1 MKSQSEDYNN
11 SVNKLETYKS
21 FQHTDLIDSIKF
33 DKLLS
38 LQNDIF
44 NRPALIIDEFG
55 VVTEDPSDKPSHV
68 TNKGSNE
75 DLSKVFS
82 PEFVELFMIIRDKII
97 EAGASNP
104 KLVGFLIYR
113 NPDSMAWHRDFNYD
127 NLPDDKIW
135 RAFYTLYPSEQL
147 ENFKSELFIAP
158 DSIWPNIWNLQLY
171 NNLVGNM
178 LTGHTQSFGHEY
190 KAQGDHVDF
199 NDILGMTWYDEIV

>member
-1 MKSQSEDYNN
+1 M
-11 SVNKLETYKS
+11 NKLETYKS
-21 FQHTDLIDSIKF
+21 FQHTDLVDSIKF

-97 EAGASNP
+97 EAGAINP
-104 KLVGFLIYR
+104 ILNGLVVYR
-113 NPDSMAWHRDFNYD
+113 NPDSMEWHRDYNYD
-127 NLPDDKIW
+127 NLPDNKVW
-135 RAFYTLYPSEQL
+135 RVFYTLYPLKQL
-147 ENFKSELFIAP
+147 ENFKSELFITP
-158 DSIWPNIWNLQLY
+158 DGVWPNIWNLQLY

-190 KAQGDHVDF
+190 KQQGNHVDF
-199 NDILGMTWYDEIV
+199 NDILGMTWYDETV

>member
-11 SVNKLETYKS
+11 IVNKLETYKS
-21 FQHTDLIDSIKF
+21 FQHTNLIDSIKF

-38 LQNDIF
+38 LQNEIV
-44 NRPALIIDEFG
+44 NRPALKINESG
-55 VVTEDPSDKPSHV
+55 EVSEDLADNFSHV

-97 EAGASNP
+97 EAGAINP
-104 KLVGFLIYR
+104 ILNGLVVYR
-113 NPDSMAWHRDFNYD
+113 NPDSMEWHRDYNYD
-127 NLPDDKIW
+127 NLPDNKVW
-135 RAFYTLYPSEQL
+135 RVFYTLYPSEQL
-147 ENFKSELFIAP
+147 ENFKSELFITP
-158 DSIWPNIWNLQLY
+158 DGVWPNIWNLQLY

-190 KAQGDHVDF
+190 KQQGNHVDF
-199 NDILGMTWYDEIV
+199 NDILGMTWHDTE

>member
-1 MKSQSEDYNN
+1 M
-11 SVNKLETYKS
+11 NKLETYKS
-21 FQHTDLIDSIKF
+21 FQHTNLIDSIKF

-38 LQNDIF
+38 LQNEIV
-44 NRPALIIDEFG
+44 NRPGLHIDVSG
-55 VVTEDPSDKPSHV
+55 IVTEEADKPSHV

-190 KAQGDHVDF
+190 KQQGDHVDF
-199 NDILGMTWYDEIV
+199 NDILGMTWYDETV